1 MLPKKIVKLACGG
14 IDPIIVLDDY
24 EEDNDNKSYT
34 LPKRNVNADD
44 LSSSGSGSDSDSDSD
59 STNDDVEDDYEVI
72 GDKEGKEAKV
82 A

>member
-44 LSSSGSGSDSDSDSD
+44 LSSSGSGSDSDSDS
-59 STNDDVEDDYEVI
+59 TNDDVEDDYEVI